1 MPTPT
6 LPETRSLATEACRPP
21 LRERTH
27 PAILAV
33 ASAMLLWFA
42 APPVDRGYLAWA
54 ALVPL
59 FLLVRSS
66 RSRAAVYG
74 GAWLGGLVFWL
85 FSVSWVRL
93 TDPSAWLAWMV
104 MATVLSLWWPAFLLL
119 TRPGTRTLQLPLMV
133 VAPVAW
139 VSLEYVRAHV
149 LSGFPWYYLAHTQ
162 YCYIPLIQI
171 ADVTGAWGLS
181 VLIAMANAW
190 WVDLYELPLFQRT
203 GRGPR
208 LSRSQAV
215 RSAVMALAIFGTLG
229 YGLARMAT
237 ARFRPGPRIALLQSN
252 LLQELKL
259 SMDTGQVVAL
269 YQGLAARSLK
279 EQPDLIVWPETSYP
293 RGFGFIDPTLDNPKL
308 DRLAK
313 TIHPE
318 STSRFWKVV
327 KPQAIQAEIQDW
339 VNRRQVPMLVGTLA
353 FDFRQ
358 DGVKRYNSALLF
370 EPEKAEVQ
378 RYDKIH
384 LVPFGEFVPFIETF
398 PWLIQLTPF
407 QEDSAP
413 SLDFGLKA
421 SGFDLD
427 GVRYATAICFEDTV
441 PHVARRFFAEA
452 EGGRQP
458 DVLLNISNDGWFH
471 GSSEHD
477 MHLAVSVFRSVENR
491 VPLARA
497 VNMGVSALID
507 GNGTILRRVPKATE
521 GVLVAAAPLD
531 DRESLYT
538 AWGDWLP
545 RTCLA
550 VTIGLVVLAL
560 VPGRRRGAGLNR
572 DVSPPGAE
580 TPTDRS
586 HS

>member
-6 LPETRSLATEACRPP
+6 LPEARSPATEAHRPP

-27 PAILAV
+27 PAVLAV
-33 ASAMLLWFA
+33 ASALLLWFA
-42 APPVDRGYLAWA
+42 FPPADRGYLAWV
-54 ALVPL
+54 ALAPL
-59 FLLVRSS
+59 FLLVRST
-66 RSRAAVYG
+66 RSRAAVYL

-85 FSVSWVRL
+85 FAVSWVRL
-93 TDPSAWLAWMV
+93 TDPSAWLAWVV
-104 MATVLSLWWPAFLLL
+104 MATVLSVWWPAFLLL
-119 TRPGTRTLQLPLMV
+119 ARMGTRTLRLPLMF

-139 VSLEYVRAHV
+139 VSLEYLRAHI

-162 YCYIPLIQI
+162 YRYVPLIQI

-181 VLIAMANAW
+181 ALIAMANAW
-190 WVDLYELPLFQRT
+190 WVDLCELPLFQRT
-203 GRGPR
+203 GRRPR
-208 LSRSQAV
+208 LTRPQAIRAV
-215 RSAVMALAIFGTLG
+215 VMALAIFGTSG
-229 YGLARMAT
+229 YGLVRLAT
-237 ARFRPGPRIALLQSN
+237 AKFRPGPRIALLQSN

-259 SMDTGQVVAL
+259 SLDSNQIIAL
-269 YQGLAARSLK
+269 YQSLAARSLK
-279 EQPDLIVWPETSYP
+279 EKPDLIVWPETSYP
-293 RGFGFIDPTLDNPKL
+293 RGFAFIDPTLDDSKL

-313 TIHPE
+313 TIHPDG
-318 STSRFWKVV
+318 TSRFWKVD
-327 KPQAIQAEIQDW
+327 KAQAIQAEIRDW
-339 VNRRQVPMLVGTLA
+339 VNRHHVPMLVGTLA

-358 DGVKRYNSALLF
+358 GEVKRYNSALLF
-370 EPEKAEVQ
+370 EPETAEVQ

-384 LVPFGEFVPFIETF
+384 LVPFGEYVPFIETF

-413 SLDFGLKA
+413 SLDFGSKA
-421 SGFDLD
+421 SGFELN
-427 GVRYATAICFEDTV
+427 GVRYATVICFEDTV

-452 EGGRQP
+452 EGARQP

-477 MHLAVSVFRSVENR
+477 MHLAVSVFRTVENR

-507 GNGTILRRVPKATE
+507 GNGTILAQVPKATE

-545 RTCLA
+545 QTCLA

-560 VPGRRRGAGLNR
+560 VPGRRRGVGVNR
-572 DVSPPGAE
+572 DVPPLDAQTTNGSA
-580 TPTDRS
+580 P
-586 HS
+586 H